1 MPNSNFWVTY
11 SALVYT
17 KSLMQELVDAGTLDL
32 VTLDPTTPE
41 FQTREK
47 VVMLQT
53 EDDSADFGD
62 TLPADIMIEGAISL
76 FIWGGKSLTEDALLA
91 QERLVATIRDKIHS
105 AINAGGYLALDP
117 PVQVEGLSVSEET
130 AVARERETA
139 GTVITLE
146 IKNHG

>member
-76 FIWGGKSLTEDALLA
+76 FIWGGKSLL
-91 QERLVATIRDKIHS
+91 
-105 AINAGGYLALDP
+105 
-117 PVQVEGLSVSEET
+117 
-130 AVARERETA
+130 
-139 GTVITLE
+139 
-146 IKNHG
+146 

>member
-62 TLPADIMIEGAISL
+62 SLPADIMIEGAISL

-105 AINAGGYLALDP
+105 AINAGGYLNLDP